1 MAETIIREDF
11 PIFRDNPSLVYLDN
25 AATTQKPSCVIEAVR
40 HFYERDN
47 ANPLRG
53 LYDLAQ
59 RATAGRLWLNSS
71 ARPARRRSSLR
82 ETPRRA

>member
-1 MAETIIREDF
+1 MADLNIREDF

-25 AATTQKPSCVIEAVR
+25 AATTQKPSSVIESVR
-40 HFYERDN
+40 HFYECDN

-59 RATAGRLWLNSS
+59 RATAVY
-71 ARPARRRSSLR
+71 
-82 ETPRRA
+82 

>member
-59 RATAGRLWLNSS
+59 RATARLYAKRLGEPESGGLQ
-71 ARPARRRSSLR
+71 LR
-82 ETPRRA
+82 DLP

>member
-47 ANPLRG
+47 PNPLRG
-53 LYDLAQ
+53 L
-59 RATAGRLWLNSS
+59 
-71 ARPARRRSSLR
+71 
-82 ETPRRA
+82 